1 MPGEVAALLEAAEVV
16 FDRQEAE
23 KAARLEAEEQAKAA
37 AEAAFAEISA
47 ELLALHPAPAVIAL
61 GDMTFFRWE
70 SGVWCDEREEP
81 DADPVYGFDDLDE
94 ALEWAGPE
102 GPPIGAHWPT
112 IAAHAR
118 GPEPPNPST

>member
-1 MPGEVAALLEAAEVV
+1 MRSSDWSSYVCSSDLVDVFVTPEEVAAQLEATEVE

-81 DADPVYGFDDLDE
+81 DADPVYGFDDLEED
-94 ALEWAGPE
+94 
-102 GPPIGAHWPT
+102 
-112 IAAHAR
+112 R
-118 GPEPPNPST
+118 KSTRLNSSH

>member
-1 MPGEVAALLEAAEVV
+1 MRSSDWSSYVCSSDLVDVFVTPEEVAAQLEAAEVE

-70 SGVWCDEREEP
+70 SGVWCDESEEP
-81 DADPVYGFDDLDE
+81 DADPVYELGRASGE
-94 ALEWAGPE
+94 E
-102 GPPIGAHWPT
+102 
-112 IAAHAR
+112 R
-118 GPEPPNPST
+118 GCQTG